1 MAPMRRLNRL
11 SQLTHSACEKLA
23 IHDRVRQGKGGSEL
37 KSALSSDRKS
47 IY

>member
-1 MAPMRRLNRL
+1 MRRLNRP

-23 IHDRVRQGKGGSEL
+23 NHDRVRQSNGGREL